1 MQKAKLLGNKVWA
14 VPESEG
20 MTTHQDTG
28 PALDDTQ
35 RHKICQWTKIASA
48 TAQQS
53 YQHRQDN
60 NLPSKAGSKGQ
71 AQFLSS
77 ISKLSAGPPEITA
90 RPTDHCQSRPLA
102 KTAPGCGR

>member
-35 RHKICQWTKIASA
+35 RHKICQWTKIA
-48 TAQQS
+48 
-53 YQHRQDN
+53 
-60 NLPSKAGSKGQ
+60 
-71 AQFLSS
+71 
-77 ISKLSAGPPEITA
+77 
-90 RPTDHCQSRPLA
+90 
-102 KTAPGCGR
+102 